1 MEKLCSATSSA
12 SVDPN
17 RHVPVHLTLKSNTT
31 TPQHTFL
38 GETTR
43 SQFKIESFEGIVNT
57 TLTVRD
63 DLAEKTTRGVVDFE
77 EVNKLISI
85 LQCPQ
90 CNHATLSLS
99 TDNKRHKGLA
109 VHATVYCNSCDQSI
123 SEGYLAAKRKGTQL
137 YDINRQAVFSSLI
150 AGLGST
156 TFNNFCESMNLTGI
170 HNKTYYAHANHFYS
184 KIPDLESHVFEQ
196 TAAYMRQTHA
206 AFYGTPLG
214 THLAKSLC
222 YFLS

>member
-1 MEKLCSATSSA
+1 MFNCSEAFIRQKKKKRSPEEHFSTASCIKTGPISTWSQNLSVDRQTRSSSTATSSA
-12 SVDPN
+12 CVDPQ
-17 RHVPVHLTLKSNTT
+17 PSCSSAPDTQSDTT
-31 TPQHTFL
+31 APQHTFL

-156 TFNNFCESMNLTGI
+156 TFNNFCESINLTGI
-170 HNKTYYAHANHFYS
+170 HSKTY
-184 KIPDLESHVFEQ
+184 
-196 TAAYMRQTHA
+196 
-206 AFYGTPLG
+206 
-214 THLAKSLC
+214 
-222 YFLS
+222 